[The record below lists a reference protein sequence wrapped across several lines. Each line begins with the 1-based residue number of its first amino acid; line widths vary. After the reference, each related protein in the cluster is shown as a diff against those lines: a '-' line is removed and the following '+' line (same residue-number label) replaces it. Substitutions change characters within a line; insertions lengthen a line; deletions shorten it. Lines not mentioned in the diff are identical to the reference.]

1 MEKDVARGRPYSA
14 SRPFIQNPSASQKTP
29 PQKTPLKVGKRG
41 TNLGKM
47 GPHSMSHRQEL
58 LRRCV
63 RRHMEG
69 VLEGVLRGGVK
80 DMLRVSYRHLDVHR
94 QDRPCIKPVVNVLL
108 MCY

>member
-1 MEKDVARGRPYSA
+1 
-14 SRPFIQNPSASQKTP
+14 
-29 PQKTPLKVGKRG
+29 
-41 TNLGKM
+41 
-47 GPHSMSHRQEL
+47 
-58 LRRCV
+58 
-63 RRHMEG
+63 MEG